1 MCGIV
6 SIFCYNS
13 PSGVD
18 RDELRRIRDYMINR
32 GPDGYG
38 EWYSADNRVGLGHR
52 RLAIIDLSEN
62 GSQPMKTADG
72 RYVITF
78 NGEIYNYK
86 ALRAQ
91 LEDKGYTFRSTSD
104 TEVLLHLYS
113 DKGPDMLHELR
124 GMFAFALWDTRTKT
138 LFLARDPFGIKPL
151 YYSDN
156 GKIFK
161 AASQVKALLQGNDI
175 KTSLEPAGH
184 VGFFLWGHVPEP
196 YTLFQG
202 IRSLKAGHYLLI
214 NAERGGKEQC
224 YHDIKDVYQNA
235 EQDASL
241 TGNANP
247 ISALRGLLLDSVEH
261 HLIAD
266 VPVGLFLSS
275 GIDST
280 SLTGMACEINKAAV
294 HAVTLGFREY
304 VGTHN
309 DETLLAKKV
318 AERFGARHD
327 TVWIS
332 RNDFTSSFDH
342 FLNVMDQPS
351 IDGLNSYFVSKVA
364 VQSGMK
370 VALSGLGGDEI
381 FGSYPSFSQIPF
393 TVKFLRPFAA
403 VPAFGRSVRT
413 ASIHLLKHIT
423 SPKYAGLFEYGT
435 SFSGAY
441 LLRRGLFMPWELPGV
456 LDPEVVKTGWNELQP
471 LTCLEETVSGIRT
484 DYLKVSALE
493 FSWYM
498 RNQLLRDTDWAS
510 MAHSLEIRTP
520 FVDRAFL
527 SGIAP
532 FLARDSRPKK
542 QDIPQTLSNPLP
554 VEVTQRPKTG
564 FSVPLREWLFDQGN
578 LRERGLRGWAK
589 QLYRIVTDGQVLS
602 KTSGERSSI
611 SLYRSDQV
619 PGAGQTAHG
628 KILALVPDAFG
639 GHGGIALYNRDL
651 LSAICRL
658 KIASE
663 VIAIPRVMPHQSEPL
678 PDGLTYITT
687 ALNSKVKYV
696 FHVLLTVLLNRGF
709 RLIVCGHMNL
719 LPLAIM
725 VKMITHAPLLLEIYG
740 IEAWNQP
747 NMLFLRHLLKRVN
760 CIISISEHTKRRF
773 LEWSGVRE
781 ENIQVLPN
789 AINTSLYGM
798 GPKNPA
804 LLDRYGLRGKT
815 VLMTLGRL
823 VSEEGYKG
831 FDEIIDILPEL
842 SKEIPNI
849 AYLIV
854 GDGSDRR
861 RLEEKART
869 LGTEDKVVFAGYI
882 SESEKADHYRLAD
895 VYVMPSQGEGFG
907 FVYLEAMACG
917 IPVVAS
923 SCDGSKEAVMDGKL
937 GLLVNPR
944 DRQEIKE
951 TTLKALKTP
960 KAVPEGLRYFSFESF
975 IQRLEPV
982 LSRTIRKGND
992 NGQQP

>member
-13 PSGVD
+13 SSGVD
-18 RDELRRIRDYMINR
+18 HDELRRIRDYMINR

-38 EWYSADNRVGLGHR
+38 EWYSEDNRIGLGHR
-52 RLAIIDLSEN
+52 RLAIIDLSES
-62 GSQPMKTADG
+62 GAQPMKTADG

-86 ALRAQ
+86 ALRTQ
-91 LEDKGYTFRSTSD
+91 LEEKGYKFHSTSD

-124 GMFAFALWDTRTKT
+124 GMFAFAIWDNREKS

-156 GKIFK
+156 GKVFK
-161 AASQVKALLQGNDI
+161 AASQVKALLQGNNID
-175 KTSLEPAGH
+175 TALEPAGH

-196 YTLFQG
+196 YTLYLG
-202 IRSLKAGHYLLI
+202 IRSLQAGHYILI
-214 NAERGGKEQC
+214 NADGKGKEQC
-224 YHDIKDVYQNA
+224 YQDIKEVYQHA

-241 TGNANP
+241 AWNANP
-247 ISALRGLLLDSVEH
+247 LSALRSLLLGSVNH

-280 SLTGMACEINKAAV
+280 SLTGLACEINKATV
-294 HAVTLGFREY
+294 HTVTLGFKEY
-304 VGTHN
+304 VGTQN
-309 DETLLAKKV
+309 DETLLAKKI
-318 AERFGARHD
+318 AEQFGARHD

-342 FLNVMDQPS
+342 FLKVMDQPS

-364 VQSGMK
+364 VQSGIK

-381 FGSYPSFSQIPF
+381 FGSYPSFKQIPF
-393 TVKFLRPFAA
+393 AVRFLRPLAA
-403 VPAFGRSVRT
+403 FPAFGRSVRT
-413 ASIHLLKHIT
+413 ASTPLLKYIT
-423 SPKYAGLFEYGT
+423 SPKYAGLLEYGT

-441 LLRRGLFMPWELPGV
+441 LLRRGLFMPWELPDV

-471 LTCLEETVSGIRT
+471 LVCLEKTVTGIRT

-520 FVDRAFL
+520 FVDTEFL
-527 SGIAP
+527 AGIAP
-532 FLARDSRPKK
+532 FLTRDSRPRK
-542 QDIPQTLSNPLP
+542 QDIPRTLTNPLP

-564 FSVPLREWLFDQGN
+564 FSVPLREWLFDQEN
-578 LRERGLRGWAK
+578 LSERGLRGWAK
-589 QLYRIVTDGQVLS
+589 QIYRIVADGQVLS
-602 KTSGERSSI
+602 KTAGKRSSL
-611 SLYRSDQV
+611 SFYRSDRV
-619 PGAGQTAHG
+619 SGAGQTSDS

-639 GHGGIALYNRDL
+639 GHGGIALYNRDM

-663 VIAIPRVMPHQSEPL
+663 VIAIPRVMPHQPERL
-678 PDGLTYITT
+678 PDGLTFMTT
-687 ALNSKVKYV
+687 ALNSKLKYV
-696 FHVLLTVLLNRGF
+696 LHVLFCVLQNRRF
-709 RLIVCGHMNL
+709 KLIVCGHLNL
-719 LPLAIM
+719 LPLAVM
-725 VKMITHAPLLLEIYG
+725 VKMITRSPLLLEIYG

-747 NMLFLRHLLKRVN
+747 NMVFLRHLLKSVDY
-760 CIISISEHTKRRF
+760 IISISEYTKRRF
-773 LEWSGVRE
+773 LAWSGVRDKD
-781 ENIQVLPN
+781 IHIVPN
-789 AINTSLYGM
+789 AINASLYGA
-798 GPKNPA
+798 GSKNPV
-804 LLDRYGLRGKT
+804 LLDRYGLHGKT

-823 VSEEGYKG
+823 VSQERYKG
-831 FDEIIDILPEL
+831 FDEVIDILPEL
-842 SKEIPNI
+842 SKEMPNI

-854 GDGSDRR
+854 GDGSDRC

-869 LGTEDKVVFAGYI
+869 LGADRKVIFAGYI

-923 SCDGSKEAVMDGKL
+923 SCDGSREAVMDGRL

-944 DRQEIKE
+944 DGKEMKE
-951 TTLKALKTP
+951 TILKALKIP
-960 KAVPEGLRYFSFESF
+960 KAVPEDLKYFSFERF
-975 IQRLEPV
+975 VQRLEPV
-982 LSRTIRKGND
+982 LTEAIRKGHG